1 MFTTCLQ
8 RENASRDFLGAVEDA
23 HCFSIQ
29 ASYDSCLNRF
39 VEVFLVRLTKLQ
51 TTIILSLVVSS
62 SLGRVNWKYAQKR
75 QKTPQSRPQHTAER
89 PCEKEQEEEE
99 T

>member
-1 MFTTCLQ
+1 MIPNL
-8 RENASRDFLGAVEDA
+8 LILVKGAIEDA
-23 HCFSIQ
+23 HCFWIQ
-29 ASYDSCLNRF
+29 ASYDSCLNCF

-51 TTIILSLVVSS
+51 TTTILSLVVSL
-62 SLGRVNWKYAQKR
+62 SLGHVNWKYA